1 MHVKET
7 QQGKQPSIDR
17 GLCLLEVR
25 ILLDED
31 LPWAF
36 VPIFLVLAAKFLI
49 YPNIGICSGAVYLHT
64 AMYVSKSSSQ
74 VKPCSPVQAQLANSP
89 STTRLVSNCPSPVL
103 SE

>member
-36 VPIFLVLAAKFLI
+36 VPIFLVLAAKLLI
-49 YPNIGICSGAVYLHT
+49 YPNIGFTDFIGLFSCSGAVYLHT
-64 AMYVSKSSSQ
+64 VIVCQQKQ
-74 VKPCSPVQAQLANSP
+74 
-89 STTRLVSNCPSPVL
+89 
-103 SE
+103 